1 MTSFSR
7 ADASVLGWWW
17 WTIDRWTL
25 VALGIIIILG
35 AFLNMSA
42 SPAVAERIGSDSYFF
57 IRKHLQLMPITLFLL
72 LGTSLLSP
80 KAILKGGF
88 ILFFVSLIGVYLT
101 LYFGVEIKGARRWL
115 SIPGF
120 SLQPSEFLKPGI
132 AIVIAWF
139 LSLRHEDII
148 INPKWLA
155 FGAVVISL
163 IGLLAQPDIGMSAI
177 LITIWVVQLFLA
189 GLPFRWIFLL
199 GILGIGGLG
208 IAYIFLPHVTA
219 RIDKFLDP
227 SSSDSYQVGKAIEAF
242 TSGGLMGVGPGEGRV
257 KDYLPDSHAD
267 TIFAVLGEELGL
279 IPTLMC
285 VALFAFVILRGFYL
299 LRNEQNLF
307 IVMAVTGLY
316 TQFGI
321 QAFVNMASTLSLI
334 PTKGMTLPF
343 VSYGGSSMFA
353 IAIGVGMALALTRR
367 NFKGP
372 KMPKIHEGLIH
383 SPRTTPSR

>member
-25 VALGIIIILG
+25 IAIGIIIILG

-88 ILFFVSLIGVYLT
+88 ILFFLSLIGVYLT

-115 SIPGF
+115 NLPGF

-139 LSLRHEDII
+139 LSLRKEDII
-148 INPKWLA
+148 IDPKWLA
-155 FGAVVISL
+155 FGAVVLSL
-163 IGLLAQPDIGMSAI
+163 AGLLAQPDIGMSAI

-199 GILGIGGLG
+199 GAMGIGGLG

-316 TQFGI
+316 TQFGL

-372 KMPKIHEGLIH
+372 KMPKIHEGIIH
-383 SPRTTPSR
+383 SPRTTPGR

>member
-7 ADASVLGWWW
+7 ADSSLLGGWW

-25 VALGIIIILG
+25 VALGAIIVLG

-57 IRKHLQLMPITLFLL
+57 IRKHLQLMPITLALL

-80 KAILKGGF
+80 KAILKFGF
-88 ILFFVSLIGVYLT
+88 LLFGISLLGVYFT
-101 LYFGVEIKGARRWL
+101 LYMGVEIKGAKRWISL
-115 SIPGF
+115 PGF

-139 LSLRHEDII
+139 LSFRKEDLII
-148 INPKWLA
+148 DPRWLA
-155 FGAVVISL
+155 FAAVVLSL
-163 IGLLAQPDIGMSAI
+163 LGLLAQPDIGMSAI

-199 GILGIGGLG
+199 GIVGIGGLG
-208 IAYIFLPHVTA
+208 IAYIFLPHVTD

-227 SSSDSYQVGKAIEAF
+227 SGSDSYQVGKAIEAF
-242 TSGGLMGVGPGEGRV
+242 TSGGFMGVGPGEGRV
-257 KDYLPDSHAD
+257 KNYLPDSHAD

-307 IVMAVTGLY
+307 IVLAVTGLY

-367 NFKGP
+367 HLKGP
-372 KMPKIHEGLIH
+372 KATKLHQGLVH
-383 SPRTTPSR
+383 PTRVTNRH